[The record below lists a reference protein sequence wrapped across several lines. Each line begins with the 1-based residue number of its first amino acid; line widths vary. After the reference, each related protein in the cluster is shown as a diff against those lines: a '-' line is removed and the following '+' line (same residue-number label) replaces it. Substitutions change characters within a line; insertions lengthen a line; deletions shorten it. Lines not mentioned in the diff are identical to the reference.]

1 MKKTIF
7 IIFGLILGF
16 FIFMPKTNLIYFIQK
31 ELSKQNIYLNT
42 DISSH
47 LFSIT
52 LNKST
57 LYYNGI
63 NTANIDDIEIYPF
76 ILYNKITI
84 NNIKFN
90 IGNYKIKK
98 LKIIYNV
105 FSPKKASVTANSNI
119 GNIRGYIDII
129 NKKIFLRFNKVQK
142 ASIKKLLKKDKKGYF
157 YYVNY

>member
-76 ILYNKITI
+76 ILYNKITA
-84 NNIKFN
+84 NNIKLN
-90 IGNYKIKK
+90 IGNYKIKN

-105 FSPKKASVTANSNI
+105 FSPKKF
-119 GNIRGYIDII
+119 R
-129 NKKIFLRFNKVQK
+129 LRQIPISETFE
-142 ASIKKLLKKDKKGYF
+142 DT
-157 YYVNY
+157 